1 MNLED
6 FRKIKYYQSIGLSQI
21 KVARQTGLT
30 TWQVKKC
37 WSMNENEFKN
47 SLTLNASSLESYRE
61 YIMEILRFTPTIPD
75 TNIFYKIKEDYPES
89 TFTESVFRKYMKRLR
104 EETGYDRFRKKS
116 TTIRENPE
124 PGEEAQIDFGQYK
137 MVDLYGKKRVVYF
150 FVMVL
155 RYSQLKYV
163 FFSTTDFNTILT
175 IEAHKNAF
183 KFFGGVPKV
192 LMYDQDKVFLVS
204 ENYGSLVMVKEF
216 EEFIK
221 QYNLSIVMCSGYQ
234 PQGKGTVE
242 NYVKIVKDHFLMGRT
257 YTGIDSLNSACL
269 EWLDNTENNH
279 ILSQKGVT
287 PHNLFVEESKY
298 LNKFI
303 SNNGFVE
310 TPIHLVKSNYIK
322 YRYSKYEVPVGYND
336 MEVLVECNGVN
347 VIIKDKETEQIIAVH
362 KLSTKKD
369 ERMTL
374 QKDYDVDGVGEYV
387 VKHYFQDD
395 KVAVMFLSNLQSK
408 QNRYF
413 RKGCVKIRSMM
424 KVYSK
429 EEMLESFSYCV
440 NNDTCTI
447 LEFASYLLYKYG
459 EERAKL
465 AIEKSNFA
473 YYKKRAL
480 EIKEELNGNE

>member
-137 MVDLYGKKRVVYF
+137 MVDWYGKKRVVYF

-183 KFFGGVPKV
+183 KFFGGV
-192 LMYDQDKVFLVS
+192 
-204 ENYGSLVMVKEF
+204 
-216 EEFIK
+216 
-221 QYNLSIVMCSGYQ
+221 
-234 PQGKGTVE
+234 
-242 NYVKIVKDHFLMGRT
+242 
-257 YTGIDSLNSACL
+257 
-269 EWLDNTENNH
+269 
-279 ILSQKGVT
+279 QK
-287 PHNLFVEESKY
+287 F
-298 LNKFI
+298 
-303 SNNGFVE
+303 
-310 TPIHLVKSNYIK
+310 
-322 YRYSKYEVPVGYND
+322 
-336 MEVLVECNGVN
+336 
-347 VIIKDKETEQIIAVH
+347 
-362 KLSTKKD
+362 
-369 ERMTL
+369 
-374 QKDYDVDGVGEYV
+374 
-387 VKHYFQDD
+387 
-395 KVAVMFLSNLQSK
+395 
-408 QNRYF
+408 
-413 RKGCVKIRSMM
+413 
-424 KVYSK
+424 
-429 EEMLESFSYCV
+429 
-440 NNDTCTI
+440 
-447 LEFASYLLYKYG
+447 
-459 EERAKL
+459 
-465 AIEKSNFA
+465 
-473 YYKKRAL
+473 
-480 EIKEELNGNE
+480 